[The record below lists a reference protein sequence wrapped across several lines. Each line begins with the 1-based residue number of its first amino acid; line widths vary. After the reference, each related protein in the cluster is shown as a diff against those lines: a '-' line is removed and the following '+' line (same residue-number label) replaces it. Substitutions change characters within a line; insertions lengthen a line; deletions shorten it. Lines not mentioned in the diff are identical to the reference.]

1 MSYPVGPAPTGG
13 YAGRLQT
20 VPLPG
25 TDLSLSRVGP
35 GFWTISRLWWGDDH
49 ADARLREALAECP
62 DVLVSTKV
70 GVRR

>member
-1 MSYPVGPAPTGG
+1 
-13 YAGRLQT
+13 LQT

-49 ADARLREALAECP
+49 ADARLREALAERP